1 MEERRE
7 AVRTIKSSVDGG
19 VGETME
25 VEATAVELSSQIKDI
40 LTYEDQTTNEM
51 KLELPAQVLAE
62 HSVNTRKTQ
71 KLMYTQLQV
80 LKFLLDFLDSAP
92 RIQDASDSAV
102 RKEMEEAKKQW
113 KALKADYQQQVEAI
127 KGAVPQILAK
137 QEEVQSRARL
147 LEEALQRY
155 RAKKEEVEEKARTA
169 QKRNLKEQE
178 LLRERQQQLE
188 QQVIELQDR
197 LQKQQKELECL
208 QGEVGEQESQAR
220 IWQEKM
226 QRVSD
231 FQCLLESLQGVK
243 VICVSENDMEVE
255 LTSPPQPEISAPRC
269 LKLHLHW
276 GKDGN
281 VTLQSDSPSFLLPG
295 KLPLGTCSTIKGV
308 LLELQHSYSQ
318 QAELL
323 AEIELLQNCFAI
335 DWQPEKRLLSYLK
348 LSSTCSLFVESGYPA
363 SGQIRLLSVKT
374 QQGTV
379 DVTSYKPPQEKPSLQ
394 NWLVYLST
402 MDFNVPFPT

>member
-1 MEERRE
+1 MEGRE
-7 AVRTIKSSVDGG
+7 EVPRMDRPSVDGG
-19 VGETME
+19 VGGTMKA
-25 VEATAVELSSQIKDI
+25 EATAVELLAQIKDV
-40 LTYEDQTTNEM
+40 LTYEGQTTSEM
-51 KLELPAQVLAE
+51 KFELPAQVLAE
-62 HSVNTRKTQ
+62 HAVNTRKTQ

-92 RIQDASDSAV
+92 CIQDASDSAV

-137 QEEVQSRARL
+137 QEEVRSRARL
-147 LEEALQRY
+147 LEEALQCY
-155 RAKKEEVEEKARTA
+155 QAKKEEVEEKARSA
-169 QKRNLKEQE
+169 QKRYLKEQE

-188 QQVIELQDR
+188 RQVAELQDR
-197 LQKQQKELECL
+197 LQEQRKELECL

-220 IWQEKM
+220 IWREKM

-231 FQCLLESLQGVK
+231 FRGLLETLQGVK

-255 LTSPPQPEISAPRC
+255 LTSHPQPGISVPHC

-276 GKDGN
+276 GEDGN
-281 VTLQSDSPSFLLPG
+281 VTLQSDSPSFLLPVV
-295 KLPLGTCSTIKGV
+295 LPLGTCSTIKGV

-318 QAELL
+318 QAQLL

-348 LSSTCSLFVESGYPA
+348 PSSTCSLYVESGYPT
-363 SGQIRLLSVKT
+363 SGQVRLLSIKT
-374 QQGTV
+374 QHGTV

-402 MDFNVPFPT
+402 MDFDTPFLA

>member
-1 MEERRE
+1 ME
-7 AVRTIKSSVDGG
+7 T
-19 VGETME
+19 
-25 VEATAVELSSQIKDI
+25 EATAVELLSQINDI
-40 LTYEDQTTNEM
+40 LKYEDEM

-62 HSVNTRKTQ
+62 HAVNTRKTQ

-92 RIQDASDSAV
+92 RVQDASDSTV

-155 RAKKEEVEEKARTA
+155 RAK
-169 QKRNLKEQE
+169 E

-188 QQVIELQDR
+188 QQVAELQDR

-231 FQCLLESLQGVK
+231 FRCLLEGLQGVK

-255 LTSPPQPEISAPRC
+255 LTSHPYPEMSAAHC
-269 LKLHLHW
+269 VKLHLHW
-276 GKDGN
+276 GEDGN
-281 VTLQSDSPSFLLPG
+281 VTLQSGNPSFLLPDEI
-295 KLPLGTCSTIKGV
+295 PLGTCSTIKGI
-308 LLELQHSYSQ
+308 LLD
-318 QAELL
+318 
-323 AEIELLQNCFAI
+323 FAI
-335 DWQPEKRLLSYLK
+335 DWQLEKRLLHYLK
-348 LSSTCSLFVESGYPA
+348 PSSTCSLYVESGYPD
-363 SGQIRLLSVKT
+363 SGQVRLLSIKT

-379 DVTSYKPPQEKPSLQ
+379 DVASYKPPQEKPSLI

-402 MDFNVPFPT
+402 MDFNTP

>member
-1 MEERRE
+1 MSR
-7 AVRTIKSSVDGG
+7 SSVDAA

-25 VEATAVELSSQIKDI
+25 AEATAVELLSQINDI
-40 LTYEDQTTNEM
+40 LKYEDQTTSEM

-62 HSVNTRKTQ
+62 HAVNTRKTQ

-92 RIQDASDSAV
+92 RIQDASDSTV

-137 QEEVQSRARL
+137 QEEVQNRARL

-155 RAKKEEVEEKARTA
+155 QAKKEEVEEKARNA
-169 QKRNLKEQE
+169 QKRHLKEQE
-178 LLRERQQQLE
+178 LLRERQQELE
-188 QQVIELQDR
+188 QRVAEFQDR

-208 QGEVGEQESQAR
+208 KGEVGEQESQAR

-226 QRVSD
+226 QRISD
-231 FQCLLESLQGVK
+231 FRCLLESLQGVK

-255 LTSPPQPEISAPRC
+255 LTPQPYPEISAGHC

-276 GKDGN
+276 GEDGN
-281 VTLQSDSPSFLLPG
+281 VTLQSGNPSFLLPEEI
-295 KLPLGTCSTIKGV
+295 PLGTCSTIKGV

-318 QAELL
+318 QAQLL
-323 AEIELLQNCFAI
+323 AEIKLLQNCFAI
-335 DWQPEKRLLSYLK
+335 DWQPEKRLLHYLK
-348 LSSTCSLFVESGYPA
+348 PSSTCSLYVESGYPD
-363 SGQIRLLSVKT
+363 SGQVRLLSVKT

-379 DVTSYKPPQEKPSLQ
+379 DVTSYKPPQEKPSLI

-402 MDFNVPFPT
+402 MDFTTPFPT

>member
-7 AVRTIKSSVDGG
+7 VVRTIKSSVDGG

-25 VEATAVELSSQIKDI
+25 VEVSAVELGNDYFLYIMVVYVLFRLLSQTKDI
-40 LTYEDQTTNEM
+40 LTYEDQTTSET

-155 RAKKEEVEEKARTA
+155 RAK
-169 QKRNLKEQE
+169 E

-188 QQVIELQDR
+188 QQVVELQDR

-208 QGEVGEQESQAR
+208 QG
-220 IWQEKM
+220 
-226 QRVSD
+226 
-231 FQCLLESLQGVK
+231 
-243 VICVSENDMEVE
+243 ENDMEVE

-281 VTLQSDSPSFLLPG
+281 VTLQAR
-295 KLPLGTCSTIKGV
+295 KVGTEFYWT
-308 LLELQHSYSQ
+308 Y
-318 QAELL
+318 
-323 AEIELLQNCFAI
+323 FAI

-348 LSSTCSLFVESGYPA
+348 PSSTCSLFVESGYPA
-363 SGQIRLLSVKT
+363 NGQIHLLSVKT

-379 DVTSYKPPQEKPSLQ
+379 DVTSYK
-394 NWLVYLST
+394 
-402 MDFNVPFPT
+402 

>member
-25 VEATAVELSSQIKDI
+25 VEATAVKLLSQIKDI
-40 LTYEDQTTNEM
+40 LTYEDQTTSET

-147 LEEALQRY
+147 LKEALQRY

-188 QQVIELQDR
+188 QRVVELQDR

-226 QRVSD
+226 QS
-231 FQCLLESLQGVK
+231 
-243 VICVSENDMEVE
+243 
-255 LTSPPQPEISAPRC
+255 
-269 LKLHLHW
+269 
-276 GKDGN
+276 
-281 VTLQSDSPSFLLPG
+281 
-295 KLPLGTCSTIKGV
+295 
-308 LLELQHSYSQ
+308 
-318 QAELL
+318 
-323 AEIELLQNCFAI
+323 FAI

-363 SGQIRLLSVKT
+363 NGQIRLLSVKT

>member
-1 MEERRE
+1 MLKNRWW
-7 AVRTIKSSVDGG
+7 S
-19 VGETME
+19 
-25 VEATAVELSSQIKDI
+25 
-40 LTYEDQTTNEM
+40 
-51 KLELPAQVLAE
+51 LAG
-62 HSVNTRKTQ
+62 
-71 KLMYTQLQV
+71 
-80 LKFLLDFLDSAP
+80 
-92 RIQDASDSAV
+92 
-102 RKEMEEAKKQW
+102 KEMEEAKKQW

-155 RAKKEEVEEKARTA
+155 QAK
-169 QKRNLKEQE
+169 E
-178 LLRERQQQLE
+178 LLRERQQELE
-188 QQVIELQDR
+188 QQVAEFQDR

-208 QGEVGEQESQAR
+208 QGEIGEQESQAR

-231 FQCLLESLQGVK
+231 FRCLLESLQGVK

-255 LTSPPQPEISAPRC
+255 LSSQPYPEISAGRC

-276 GKDGN
+276 GEDGN
-281 VTLQSDSPSFLLPG
+281 VTLQSGNPSFLLPDEIR
-295 KLPLGTCSTIKGV
+295 LGTCSTIKGV

-318 QAELL
+318 QAQLL
-323 AEIELLQNCFAI
+323 AEIKLLQNCFAI
-335 DWQPEKRLLSYLK
+335 DWQLEKRLLHYLK
-348 LSSTCSLFVESGYPA
+348 PSSTCSLYVESGYPD
-363 SGQIRLLSVKT
+363 SGQVRLLSIKT

-379 DVTSYKPPQEKPSLQ
+379 DVTSYKPPQEKPSLI

-402 MDFNVPFPT
+402 MDFNTPFPT